1 MLSLYKIWTVS
12 RYETKTLWRS
22 WFFRIFSILAIAI
35 LIMMSI
41 GIHTKVGHTPWFLKG
56 MDASLPYMYIQLL
69 NIVQAIIG
77 VFLASDFLK
86 RDKKL
91 DTTEVVYM
99 RSMTNGD
106 YVMGKSLGIL
116 MVFMALNIVV
126 LLVAAVFHIFF
137 AETSFSIIPYLVYPL
152 FISFPTLVFIFGL
165 AFLFMVLI
173 RNQAVTF
180 IILLGYIAL
189 TLFFLADKVHY
200 IFDYITFNVP
210 LMYSDFVGFGNLG
223 FVLIHRGIYFL
234 LGLGFIFATI
244 LMIKRLPQSKTMTR
258 FSLFVFISCLAA
270 AIMLTSVYLTK
281 FSTGSE
287 LRSEMIELNKKLA
300 GVRRITP
307 LEWKLNVNHI
317 GKGIDVKAN
326 LSFKNNHDDP
336 INNYIF
342 SLNPGLEVVN
352 ISSNQQQLDF
362 ERNLHIITVMPSEPL
377 AVSATDSLVI
387 HYKGAINEQACYYDI
402 DNEERQKLY
411 RIWLYNIAKRFAFI
425 EPQYVLLTQEALWY
439 PISGLPYGALYPQAV
454 EKDFINFDM
463 TVKTDKN
470 LTVISQGQKT
480 EIGSGEY
487 HFKPEEPIP
496 QLSLIIGDYETKS
509 ITVDSIDYNVLNLK
523 GHDYY
528 ADYLKDIADTLEP
541 VIRELKQDFENTLGL
556 EYMFPRFSL
565 VEVPIQFFYYSHLW
579 TTSTESIQ
587 PEMVLVPEKGTLMG
601 GADFPSQERWQKRRT
616 DRSNQTVTPQ
626 ESQSQ
631 IFSGFVRSDLFGTG
645 RRRFFG
651 GDIMSITPN
660 YKIFP
665 IYYTFTNHFKSKEW
679 PIFNVA
685 LESFLNE
692 RTETGGSSFWRM
704 YSGIT
709 DEEKANLALMKQNL
723 AEILVDPDK
732 KEIVNSVLKLKGA
745 YLFNLIQSKVE
756 VDDFNN
762 FISDVLQTNT
772 FKDTDVDLFVEQL
785 LKTLNFDLEPHFND
799 WYQSREL
806 PGMLVA
812 DVQGYKILDND
823 RTRYQVRFKI
833 QNTEEVEGL
842 VSASFRIGGGR
853 GHFGPRG
860 GDDQPDEQFISL
872 APGQIKEVGIILDD
886 QPRSLTLNTLV
897 SKNMPTSISR
907 RFEQLELKE
916 KVKAFE
922 GERLLTE
929 PIKLIAPGE
938 IIVDNEDPGF
948 EVLTHQKIS
957 FLKKLFQSNKE
968 EEEEYIGFN
977 FWRPPNNWRKTT
989 FSDFYGKYVHSAHY
1003 VKAGK
1008 GEKKVAWSAEITAS
1022 GNYDVY
1028 YHTSDVRMPWMRRGR
1043 RGGKDGQRR
1052 RGRQYLEQFH
1062 LIVYHD
1068 DGTDEVNLN
1077 VEESEDNWN
1086 FLGTYYIS
1094 EGTAKVEMT
1103 DESKGRVVFADAVK
1117 WVKN

>member
-12 RYETKTLWRS
+12 RYETKTLLRS

-116 MVFMALNIVV
+116 MVFMALNIIV

-137 AETSFSIIPYLVYPL
+137 AEVSFSIIPYLVYPL

-180 IILLGYIAL
+180 IVLLGYIAL
-189 TLFFLADKVHY
+189 TLFFLADKIHY
-200 IFDYITFNVP
+200 IFDYMTFNVP
-210 LMYSDFVGFGNLG
+210 LMYSDFIGFGNLG
-223 FVLIHRGIYFL
+223 EVLIHRGIYFL

-244 LMIKRLPQSKTMTR
+244 LMIKRLPQSNAMTR
-258 FSLFVFISCLAA
+258 FSMFAFILCLSA
-270 AIMLTSVYLTK
+270 AIVLTGVYLNK
-281 FSTGSE
+281 FSTGNE
-287 LRSEMIELNKKLA
+287 LRSEMIELNKKFA
-300 GVRRITP
+300 STKKITP
-307 LEWKLNVNHI
+307 LEWKLNVNH
-317 GKGIDVKAN
+317 KDKEIDVKAN
-326 LSFKNNHDDP
+326 LSFTNNHKQP
-336 INNYIF
+336 LNKYIF
-342 SLNPGLEVVN
+342 SLNPGMEVLS
-352 ISSNQQQLDF
+352 ITSNQQQLEFDR
-362 ERNLHIITVMPSEPL
+362 EHHIISITPSKPL
-377 AVSATDSLVI
+377 VASTTDSLFI
-387 HYKGAINEQACYYDI
+387 QYKGTINEQACYLDI
-402 DNEERQKLY
+402 DNEERTKLY
-411 RIWLYNIAKRFAFI
+411 RVWIYNIAKRFAII
-425 EPQYVLLTQEALWY
+425 EPNYVLLTPETNWY
-439 PISGLPYGALYPQAV
+439 PIVGIPYGAVYPDEV
-454 EKDFINFDM
+454 EKDFINFNV
-463 TVKTDKN
+463 TVRTNKD
-470 LTVISQGQKT
+470 LTAISQGART
-480 EIGSGEY
+480 ESVSGE
-487 HFKPEEPIP
+487 FNFTPENPLS
-496 QLSLIIGDYETKS
+496 QLSLIIGDYENRS
-509 ITVDSIDYNVLNLK
+509 ITVDSIDYQIFNLK

-528 ADYLKDIADTLEP
+528 SSYFTEIGDTLGA
-541 VIRELKQDFENTLGL
+541 VIRELKQDFEGDVGL
-556 EYMFPRFSL
+556 EYRFPRLSL
-565 VEVPIQFFYYSHLW
+565 IEVPIQFFYHPRLW
-579 TTSTESIQ
+579 TITQESVQ
-587 PEMVLVPEKGTLMG
+587 PEMVFMPEKGLLAE
-601 GADFPSQERWQKRRT
+601 GADFSNQVRWQERRR

-626 ESQSQ
+626 ESQSE
-631 IFSGFVRSDLFGTG
+631 IFAGFVRRTLLGASYG
-645 RRRFFG
+645 RRFG
-651 GDIMSITPN
+651 GDIMSISPS

-665 IYYTFTNHFKSKEW
+665 NYYTFVNHFTSEKW

-692 RTETGGSSFWRM
+692 RTESGGSSFWRM
-704 YSGIT
+704 FRGIT

-732 KEIVNSVLKLKGA
+732 KDIVNSVLKLKGA
-745 YLFNLIQSKVE
+745 YLFNLIQSKVD
-756 VDDFNN
+756 VDEFNN
-762 FISDVLQTNT
+762 FISDVLKANA
-772 FKDTDVDLFVEQL
+772 FRDTDVDVFVERL
-785 LKTLNFDLEPHFND
+785 LKTLKFDLEPHFDD
-799 WYQSREL
+799 WYQSRKL
-806 PGMLVA
+806 PGMLIA
-812 DVQGYKILDND
+812 DVQAYKILDED
-823 RTRYQVRFKI
+823 RTRYQVRFKL

-842 VSASFRIGGGR
+842 VSASFRMGGGR

-860 GDDQPDEQFISL
+860 GSDQPDEQFISL
-872 APGQIKEVGIILDD
+872 TPGQIKEIGIVLDD

-897 SKNMPTSISR
+897 SKNLPTTISR
-907 RFEQLELKE
+907 RFEELELKE

-929 PIKLIAPGE
+929 PIKLTIPGE

-948 EVLTHQKIS
+948 EVLSQQKVS
-957 FLKKLFQSNKE
+957 FLKKLLQSDKE
-968 EEEEYIGFN
+968 DGEEYMGFN
-977 FWRPPNNWRKTT
+977 FWRPPNNWRKAT
-989 FSDFYGKYVHSAHY
+989 FSDFYGKLVHSAHY

-1008 GEKKVAWSAEITAS
+1008 GEKKVAWNTEITKS

-1028 YHTSDVRMPWMRRGR
+1028 YHTSEVRMPWMRGR
-1043 RGGKDGQRR
+1043 RGGRDGQRR
-1052 RGRQYLEQFH
+1052 RGRRYLEQFH
-1062 LIVYHD
+1062 LIVHHD

-1094 EGTAKVEMT
+1094 EGTAKVELT
-1103 DESKGRVVFADAVK
+1103 NESKGRVVFADAVK

>member
-41 GIHTKVGHTPWFLKG
+41 GIHTKVGRTPWFLKG

-189 TLFFLADKVHY
+189 TLFFLADKMHY

-244 LMIKRLPQSKTMTR
+244 LLIKRLPQSKTMMR
-258 FSLFVFISCLAA
+258 FSLFVFMLCMAA
-270 AIMLTSVYLTK
+270 AIMLTSVYLNK
-281 FSTGSE
+281 FSTGRE

-300 GVRRITP
+300 GTRRITP

-317 GKGIDVKAN
+317 GKEIDVKAN
-326 LSFKNNHDDP
+326 LSFKNNHDAP
-336 INNYIF
+336 VNRYIF

-362 ERNLHIITVMPSEPL
+362 ERNLHIITITPSEPL
-377 AVSATDSLVI
+377 SVSATDSLLI

-402 DNEERQKLY
+402 ENEERQKLY

-425 EPQYVLLTQEALWY
+425 EPKYVLLTQEALWY

-454 EKDFINFDM
+454 EKDFINFDI

-480 EIGSGEY
+480 ENSRGEY

-496 QLSLIIGDYETKS
+496 QISLIIGNYETKS

-601 GADFPSQERWQKRRT
+601 GADFPNQERWQKRRT
-616 DRSNQTVTPQ
+616 ERSNQTVTPQ

-692 RTETGGSSFWRM
+692 RTESGGSMFWRM
-704 YSGIT
+704 FSGIT

-732 KEIVNSVLKLKGA
+732 KDIVNSVLKLKGA
-745 YLFNLIQSKVE
+745 YLFNLIQSKVD

-762 FISDVLQTNT
+762 FISDVLKANS
-772 FKDTDVDLFVEQL
+772 FKDTDVDVFVEQL
-785 LKTLNFDLEPHFND
+785 LRTLKYDLEPHFDD
-799 WYQSREL
+799 WYQSRKL

-812 DVQGYKILDND
+812 DVQAYKILDDD

-833 QNTEEVEGL
+833 QNTEDVEGL

-860 GDDQPDEQFISL
+860 GSDQPDAQFISL
-872 APGQIKEVGIILDD
+872 APGQIKEVGIVLDD
-886 QPRSLTLNTLV
+886 QPRALTLNTLV
-897 SKNMPTSISR
+897 SKNLPTSISR
-907 RFEQLELKE
+907 RFEELELKE

-922 GERLLTE
+922 GERLLSD
-929 PIKLIAPGE
+929 PIKLTAPGE

-948 EVLTHQKIS
+948 EVLTHQKVN
-957 FLKKLFQSNKE
+957 FLKKLFQSDKDE
-968 EEEEYIGFN
+968 EDEYIGFN

-989 FSDFYGKYVHSAHY
+989 FSDFYGKYIHSAYY
-1003 VKAGK
+1003 VKAGN
-1008 GEKKVAWSAEITAS
+1008 GEKKVAWNAEIPES

-1028 YHTSDVRMPWMRRGR
+1028 YHTSEVRMPWMRRGR
-1043 RGGKDGQRR
+1043 GGRDGRR

-1068 DGTDEVNLN
+1068 DGTDKVNLN
-1077 VEESEDNWN
+1077 VEEPEDNWS